1 MGQMILEQFLK
12 ILPEDMRVFVQERN
26 LKTSDEE
33 SRLADNYLQA
43 QTGESESQR
52 IRKIEEVSVWLVMR
66 VESFSSNVPDVENLD
81 T

>member
-1 MGQMILEQFLK
+1 MILEQFLK

-26 LKTSDEE
+26 LKTSDEA
-33 SRLADNYLQA
+33 SRLADDYLQA

-52 IRKIEEVSVWLVMR
+52 IRKWVCVMR